1 MNISFINPEQM
12 LYSQIQIQIHPSPFQ
27 WMLPLLCYVIQLL
40 HHELREDQF
49 ASILQVG
56 VLTLSGV
63 PCPFSSRNSV
73 IWNTVLETVQ
83 ERASLIRKYFVK
95 DLISPNHINEPC
107 YMLYIWLPA
116 VPHVTVIGQTTL
128 VVPKEHS
135 LRPVKMDFWNYTI
148 TRSWKSSCWSP
159 NVEEDRLETRPELS
173 LCSRLDYRIGCTW
186 WASTLLST
194 PVSTYTVILT
204 HIHTGRVWAP
214 LIFTCYA
221 CSSPINSIP
230 LPVNPKLISEYQ
242 AWWRRYDRGF
252 TVVSW
257 AETLSCELQLKYAI
271 INYNIKIG

>member
-83 ERASLIRKYFVK
+83 ERASLIRKYFIK

-159 NVEEDRLETRPELS
+159 NVEEDRLETRKDQSWVFVVGLITGLDAPGGPLLYSAHLS
-173 LCSRLDYRIGCTW
+173 PLTQSYLHTYTQGECGLLSSLHVMPVH
-186 WASTLLST
+186 LLST
-194 PVSTYTVILT
+194 PSPCLWIQSWSQSTRLDGGGMTEDSQLCP
-204 HIHTGRVWAP
+204 G
-214 LIFTCYA
+214 
-221 CSSPINSIP
+221 
-230 LPVNPKLISEYQ
+230 PKP
-242 AWWRRYDRGF
+242 W
-252 TVVSW
+252 VVSCSW
-257 AETLSCELQLKYAI
+257 NMQ
-271 INYNIKIG
+271 

>member
-83 ERASLIRKYFVK
+83 ERASLIRKYFIK

-128 VVPKEHS
+128 VVPKERS
-135 LRPVKMDFWNYTI
+135 LRPVKMDFWNYMI

-186 WASTLLST
+186 WASTQHTCLHLHSH
-194 PVSTYTVILT
+194 TYTHT
-204 HIHTGRVWAP
+204 HRESVGSSHLYMLCLFISYQLHPPACESKADLRVPGLMEEVWPRIHSCVLGRN
-214 LIFTCYA
+214 L
-221 CSSPINSIP
+221 
-230 LPVNPKLISEYQ
+230 
-242 AWWRRYDRGF
+242 
-252 TVVSW
+252 
-257 AETLSCELQLKYAI
+257 ELWVAVEI
-271 INYNIKIG
+271 CNN